1 MVTYKA
7 GDPLPEIVKDPVTKV
22 QLVMYAG
29 ASGDFNPIHTDDEA
43 ARARGLKGVIA
54 HGMLSMAFLG
64 QLAESAFGAGS
75 VRKLEVNFRGMIV
88 PGDVITLRGHVA
100 EITEVDGRPLAR
112 CDIEALNPSGDVVTK
127 GEAEAWME

>member
-1 MVTYKA
+1 VTYKA
-7 GDPLPEIVKDPVTKV
+7 GGPLPEIVKAPVTKV

-43 ARARGLKGVIA
+43 ARERGLSGVIA

-64 QLAESAFGAGS
+64 QLAESAFEAGS
-75 VRKLEVNFRGMIV
+75 VRKLEVNFRGMIS

-100 EITEVDGRPLAR
+100 EILDVDGRPLAR
-112 CDIEALNPSGDVVTK
+112 CEIEAVNGKGDVVTK
-127 GEAEAWME
+127 GTVEAWMG